1 MNKNNLKTIIYL
13 TLGYVL
19 TAVAVVVM
27 VNSNAGLSPWDVL
40 HQGLSKTTGMTMGR
54 ASMLVG
60 VIVIMVSVALGE
72 NLGWGTIGN
81 IFVPGILIDVIN
93 NMNIIPVTHSLF
105 LGMIMTVLG
114 LVIMAFATVSY
125 LIPAMGC
132 GPRDGLM
139 IALHK
144 KTGKSI
150 GMLRAI
156 MEIGAVIVGY
166 LLGGTFGIGTIIAA
180 FCFGYLLEAVFKLFK
195 FDPNVQHKMIFS
207 SLKKNKVV

>member
-1 MNKNNLKTIIYL
+1 MKNIKTIIYL

-40 HQGLSKTTGMTMGR
+40 HQGLSKTTGMTMGQ

-60 VIVIMVSVALGE
+60 VIVIAVSISLGE

-81 IFVPGILIDVIN
+81 IFVPGILIDVIDS
-93 NMNIIPVTHSLF
+93 MNIIPITHDLF
-105 LGMIMTVLG
+105 LGVVMTVLG
-114 LVIMAFATVSY
+114 LVIMALATVSY

-132 GPRDGLM
+132 GSRDGLM

-156 MEIGAVIVGY
+156 MEICAVVVGY
-166 LLGGTFGIGTIIAA
+166 LLGGTFGIGTIISA
-180 FCFGYLLEAVFKLFK
+180 FCFGYLLEIVFKIFK
-195 FDPNVQHKMIFS
+195 FDPNVEHKMIFS
-207 SLKKNKVV
+207 NFKKNKVV

>member
-1 MNKNNLKTIIYL
+1 MKNIKTIIYL
-13 TLGYVL
+13 ALGYIL
-19 TAVAVVVM
+19 TALAVVVM

-40 HQGLSKTTGMTMGR
+40 HQGLSKTTGMTMGQ

-60 VIVIMVSVALGE
+60 VIVIVVSVALGE
-72 NLGWGTIGN
+72 SLGWGTIGN
-81 IFVPGILIDVIN
+81 IFVPGVLIDVID
-93 NMNIIPVTHSLF
+93 NMNIVPVTHDLF
-105 LGMIMTVLG
+105 LGVIMTVLG
-114 LVIMAFATVSY
+114 LVIMAFATVLY

-156 MEIGAVIVGY
+156 MEICAVIVGY
-166 LLGGTFGIGTIIAA
+166 FLGGAFGIGTIISA
-180 FCFGYLLEAVFKLFK
+180 FCFGYLLEVVFKLFK